1 MFCVF
6 LLVGRTLLHSEHP
19 EHSELWM
26 NSCSLPDYY
35 RVSEPDKIFLG
46 WRQMQ
51 AEGTGGG
58 IYKAKT
64 THLHGANKIERSRW
78 RHEPSV
84 GGRGAGRETGPNV
97 SPVRQGINQ
106 GGEDIERKSEG
117 GREADVCVALGSLL
131 QI

>member
-6 LLVGRTLLHSEHP
+6 LLVGRTLLRSEQP
-19 EHSELWM
+19 EHSELWV

-46 WRQMQ
+46 WRQTQ
-51 AEGTGGG
+51 AEGTGGR
-58 IYKAKT
+58 IYKAKR
-64 THLHGANKIERSRW
+64 THLHGANKNRR
-78 RHEPSV
+78 RDGPSV
-84 GGRGAGRETGPNV
+84 GGRRAGRGTGPNV
-97 SPVRQGINQ
+97 SPVRLGINQ
-106 GGEDIERKSEG
+106 GGERKSEG